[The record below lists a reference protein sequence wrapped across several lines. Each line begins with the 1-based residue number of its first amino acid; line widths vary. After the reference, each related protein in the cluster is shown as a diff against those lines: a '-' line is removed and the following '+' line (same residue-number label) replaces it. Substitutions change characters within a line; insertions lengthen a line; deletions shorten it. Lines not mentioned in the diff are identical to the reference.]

1 MSNFKISDG
10 IVIGSNG
17 IIFSDGSTQTKSTAN
32 ASNID
37 SGTLSAVRLSDSGV
51 TANTYGSSSSIPVI
65 TVDEKGRLTSVTTA
79 SVSSSGAGVT
89 YLYKTSNYTMSSAE
103 IILTNTTGSAFTLT
117 LPATPSVGDFVEIV
131 DIGDYWDVNNLT
143 VGRNGSSIE
152 GLDEDLLLDVIG
164 AHVTLVYA
172 NSTWNVYAAPGG
184 VQNEVPTETSVV
196 QTATALAIALGG

>member
-17 IIFSDGSTQTKSTAN
+17 IIFSDGSNQTKSTAN

-37 SGTLSAVRLSDSGV
+37 SGTLSDVRLPNTTV
-51 TANTYGSSSSIPVI
+51 TADTYGSSTAIPII

-79 SVSSSGAGVT
+79 SVSSSGSGVT
-89 YLYKTSNYTMSSAE
+89 YLYKTSNYTMSSTE

-117 LPATPSVGDFVEIV
+117 LPSSPSVGDFIEIV
-131 DIGDYWDVNNLT
+131 DIGDYWSVNNLT
-143 VGRNGSSIE
+143 VARNGSSIE
-152 GLDEDLLLDVIG
+152 GLNEDLILNVDGV
-164 AHVTLVYA
+164 HVTMVYA
-172 NSTWNVYAAPGG
+172 NSTWNVYAETGG